1 MRTQPHR
8 FADRP
13 RLKPGIW
20 FILLVIAGCLAMLLW
35 TLTSTAVS
43 PAPTFEA
50 ELAHAPA
57 GGIDRVGKYCPECG
71 VVSSTRPIARSA
83 AGGRSGVEVTVRMNN
98 GSNRQFAEAGSA
110 NWRVGERMIII
121 DSATSHGN
129 GVEPAGELP
138 GR

>member
-1 MRTQPHR
+1 MRTQPLR
-8 FADRP
+8 FPDRP

-50 ELAHAPA
+50 DLAHAPA

-71 VVSSTRPIARSA
+71 VVTLTRPIAQAA
-83 AGGRSGVEVTVRMNN
+83 AGGRSGIEVTVRMNN
-98 GSNRQFAEAGSA
+98 GSNRQFADAGSA

-121 DSATSHGN
+121 DSANRQAHDINAG
-129 GVEPAGELP
+129 GELP